1 MNIKDS
7 KIHNFGG
14 FELDVNKIGNTSTSK
29 REIRLI
35 YTGEL
40 PEPHG
45 SATIFFRVTPECIAV
60 VLRVKNGKHKPAKY
74 VLEATREEINSILW
88 PLFWFKAAETEYR
101 PRFDNGLS
109 EYWNGHYQAEFM
121 AWHTIGELPTKII
134 SIMQQL
140 SPEKRASL
148 YRMIDY
154 MRSEEAAAG

>member
-29 REIRLI
+29 REIRLP

-40 PEPHG
+40 PEPYD
-45 SATIFFRVTPECIAV
+45 SATIFFRVTPEYVVV
-60 VLRVKNGKHKPAKY
+60 VLRVENGKRKPTKY
-74 VLEATREEINSILW
+74 VLEASREEINAILW
-88 PLFWFKAAETEYR
+88 PLFQFKAAETEYR

-121 AWHTIGELPTKII
+121 MWHTIGQSPTKIT
-134 SIMQQL
+134 SIIQQL